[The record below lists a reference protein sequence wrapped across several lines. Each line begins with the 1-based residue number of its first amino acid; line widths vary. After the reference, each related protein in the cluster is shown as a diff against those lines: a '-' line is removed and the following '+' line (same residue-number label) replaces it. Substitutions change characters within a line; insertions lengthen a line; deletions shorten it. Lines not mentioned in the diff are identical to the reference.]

1 MISIM
6 SEWSLQDPAVIEA
19 MYDRFDPRVGLTA
32 AAADAWWDILGKAML
47 ARGEI
52 SQKMT
57 VNDVFD
63 LDYVQQKT

>member
-1 MISIM
+1 
-6 SEWSLQDPAVIEA
+6 

-32 AAADAWWDILGKAML
+32 AATSAWWDILGRAMQ

-63 LDYVQQKT
+63 LDYVQQKS

>member
-1 MISIM
+1 
-6 SEWSLQDPAVIEA
+6 

-47 ARGEI
+47 TRGEI